1 MRTLPILANRYWND
15 TGVQL
20 TEGARYRMTVVAG
33 AGSPLRDA
41 KFTARSIAGEDWKS
55 LAHKSAELVHG
66 KRIDDARW
74 FALIGTV
81 EREHPWVVT
90 DGGVVTAPAS
100 GALICFFNDV
110 QLELF
115 YRNND
120 WSVVFD
126 VEEVTA
132 P

>member
-1 MRTLPILANRYWND
+1 MRTLPILANQYWND

-20 TEGARYRMTVVAG
+20 TKGARYRMTVVPG

-41 KFTARSIAGEDWKS
+41 TLTARSIAGEDWKS

-66 KRIDDARW
+66 KRVDDAKW

-100 GALICFFNDV
+100 GALVCFFNDV
-110 QLELF
+110 QFELF

-120 WSVVFD
+120 GSVVLD
-126 VEEVTA
+126 VDEVTA

>member
-1 MRTLPILANRYWND
+1 LPILANQYWND

-20 TEGARYRMTVVAG
+20 TKGARYRMTVVPG

-41 KFTARSIAGEDWKS
+41 KFAARSIAGEDWKS

-66 KRIDDARW
+66 KRVDDAKW

-100 GALICFFNDV
+100 GALVCFFNDV
-110 QLELF
+110 QFELF

-120 WSVVFD
+120 GSVVLD
-126 VEEVTA
+126 VDEVTA